1 MTRFDAHRRLG
12 DPLRV
17 STRSVRPITPV
28 APVAPIALVAL
39 VALVALALTACAD
52 DSAATS
58 VGTTSTDASSSS
70 SSGVVGSS
78 GETPT
83 TTGADASTSA
93 DSSTGA
99 DSSAGSSTG
108 DPGFDPP
115 TPACG
120 NGYLEAVEECD
131 DGNRVDGDGCNAAC
145 QVPCGLDLELLELAP
160 TAQSTITGIQV
171 ATAPNGG
178 FVVIGRVREITVDQE
193 DKTTVG
199 PREVLMTAYDVTG
212 EPRWQQKIGDPMGDL
227 SANGGVVDSDGNVLL
242 IASVDG
248 ADGSDIW
255 IGKRA
260 AIDGS
265 ELWTK
270 IVDGALPD
278 GDDFGGAVAV
288 TATDDVIAVGQ
299 IRDKLNDTD
308 VWVRKLAAADGATV
322 WTTSWSGTP
331 GDGYSIDIGSA
342 VAVAPGGQIHVLA
355 REFVSTDITEVTL
368 LTFGPGG
375 GEPLW
380 TASPLADGSKH
391 KDNPGALGVGPD
403 GEVVLGVARGG
414 FAPTFSLFRL
424 APGGGKPT
432 WSLAAADFIT
442 LGTDWSLTG
451 LGVFPDGSIVVGGSW
466 VDDVSQPDSAW
477 IEVWTARLD
486 ADGQKRCQTSYQAPG
501 EDLFPPSVIAASFA
515 ASPDGTAL
523 ATGERIDSEE
533 SSLWIGRFRPL

>member
-1 MTRFDAHRRLG
+1 MTRFDARRRLG

-17 STRSVRPITPV
+17 STLR
-28 APVAPIALVAL
+28 LVAL
-39 VALVALALTACAD
+39 VAISLTACAD
-52 DSAATS
+52 DSAMTG
-58 VGTTSTDASSSS
+58 VGSTSTGDASSSS
-70 SSGVVGSS
+70 SSGVVGSTS
-78 GETPT
+78 ETGPPT
-83 TTGADASTSA
+83 TTGADNSTGA
-93 DSSTGA
+93 ESSTG
-99 DSSAGSSTG
+99 AGSSTG

-120 NGYLEAVEECD
+120 NGYLEAEEECD
-131 DGNRVDGDGCNAAC
+131 DGNRDDGDACNAAC

-160 TAQSTITGIQV
+160 TAQSAITGIQV
-171 ATAPNGG
+171 APAPNGG
-178 FVVIGRVREITVDQE
+178 FVVIGRVREVTVDQE

-199 PREVLMTAYDVTG
+199 PREALVTAYDAAG
-212 EPRWQQKIGDPMGDL
+212 EQLWQQKIGDPMGDL
-227 SANGGVVDSDGNVLL
+227 SASGGAVDSDGNVVLV
-242 IASVDG
+242 ASVDG
-248 ADGSDIW
+248 ADKSDIW

-270 IVDGALPD
+270 IADGALPD
-278 GDDFGGAVAV
+278 GDDFGGAIAV
-288 TATDDVIAVGQ
+288 TDTDDVIAVGQ

-308 VWVRKLAAADGATV
+308 VWVRKLAATDGATI

-331 GDGYSIDIGSA
+331 DNGYSIDIGGA
-342 VAVAPGGQIHVLA
+342 VAVAPSGEVHVLA
-355 REFVSTDITEVTL
+355 REYVSADVTEATL

-380 TASPLADGSKH
+380 TASPLADGGKH
-391 KDNPGALGVGPD
+391 KDNPGALAVGPD

-414 FAPTFSLFRL
+414 FAPTFFLFRL

-442 LGTDWSLTG
+442 LGTDWSLAG
-451 LGVFPDGSIVVGGSW
+451 LGIFPDGNIVVGGSW
-466 VDDVSQPDSAW
+466 VDDISQPDSAW

-486 ADGQKRCQTSYQAPG
+486 PDGQKRCQTSYRAPG
-501 EDLFPPSVIAASFA
+501 EDLLPPSVIAASFSA
-515 ASPDGTAL
+515 GPEGTAL

>member
-17 STRSVRPITPV
+17 STRSVRLISL
-28 APVAPIALVAL
+28 ISLVAL
-39 VALVALALTACAD
+39 VALPLAACAD
-52 DSAATS
+52 DSAATG
-58 VGTTSTDASSSS
+58 VGTTSTNDVSSSS

-83 TTGADASTSA
+83 TTGADSSTSA
-93 DSSTGA
+93 DSSTG
-99 DSSAGSSTG
+99 AGSSTG

-120 NGYLEAVEECD
+120 NGYLEVEEECD

-145 QVPCGLDLELLELAP
+145 QVPCGLELELLELAP

-171 ATAPNGG
+171 ATAPGGG

-199 PREVLMTAYDVTG
+199 PREILVTAYDVAG
-212 EPRWQQKIGDPMGDL
+212 EQRWQQKVGDPMGDL
-227 SANGGVVDSDGNVLL
+227 SASGGVVDGDGNVVLV
-242 IASVDG
+242 ASVDG

-255 IGKRA
+255 VGKRA

-270 IVDGALPD
+270 IADGALPD
-278 GDDFGGAVAV
+278 GDDFGGAIAV
-288 TATDDVIAVGQ
+288 TDTDDVIAVGQ
-299 IRDKLNDTD
+299 IRDKVNDTD

-331 GDGYSIDIGSA
+331 GDGYSIDIGSS

-355 REFVSTDITEVTL
+355 REFVSTDTTEATL

-375 GEPLW
+375 GVPLW

-391 KDNPGALGVGPD
+391 KDNAGALGVGPD

-414 FAPTFSLFRL
+414 FAPTFFLFRL

-442 LGTDWSLTG
+442 LGADWSLAG
-451 LGVFPDGSIVVGGSW
+451 LGIFPDGSIAVGGSW

-501 EDLFPPSVIAASFA
+501 EDLFPPSVIASSFA
-515 ASPDGTAL
+515 ASLDGTAL
-523 ATGERIDSEE
+523 ATGERIDSQE

>member
-1 MTRFDAHRRLG
+1 MTGFDAHHRLG

-17 STRSVRPITPV
+17 STR
-28 APVAPIALVAL
+28 AHLVAL
-39 VALVALALTACAD
+39 VALSLAACAD
-52 DSAATS
+52 DSAATGVS
-58 VGTTSTDASSSS
+58 TTSTGDASGSS
-70 SSGVVGSS
+70 SSGAPGTSDTTA
-78 GETPT
+78 TPT
-83 TTGADASTSA
+83 TTGADTSTGA

-99 DSSAGSSTG
+99 AGSSTG
-108 DPGFDPP
+108 EPGFDPP

-120 NGYLEAVEECD
+120 NGFLEAGEECD
-131 DGNRVDGDGCNAAC
+131 DGNRVDGDDCNAAC

-160 TAQSTITGIQV
+160 TAQSAITGIQV
-171 ATAPNGG
+171 VTAPDGG
-178 FVVIGRVREITVDQE
+178 FVVVGRVREVTVDQE
-193 DKTTVG
+193 DNTTVG
-199 PREVLMTAYDVTG
+199 PRELLLIAHDVAG

-227 SANGGVVDSDGNVLL
+227 SASGGALDSKGNVLL

-260 AIDGS
+260 ALDGS

-270 IVDGALPD
+270 IADGALPD
-278 GDDFGGAVAV
+278 GDDFGGAIAV
-288 TATDDVIAVGQ
+288 SKTDEVIAVGQ
-299 IRDKLNDTD
+299 IRDKMNDTD
-308 VWVRKLAAADGATV
+308 VWVRKLATKDGATV

-331 GDGYSIDIGSA
+331 SDGYSIDIGGA
-342 VAVAPGGQIHVLA
+342 VAVAPGGEIHVLA
-355 REFVSTDITEVTL
+355 REYVDKDTSEATL

-375 GEPLW
+375 GAPLW

-391 KDNPGALGVGPD
+391 KDNPGGLDVGPE

-424 APGGGKPT
+424 GPGGGKPT

-442 LGTDWSLTG
+442 LGTDWSLAG
-451 LGVFPDGSIVVGGSW
+451 LGIFADGSIVVGGSW

-477 IEVWTARLD
+477 IEVWTARLN
-486 ADGQKRCQTSYQAPG
+486 ADGQKRCQVSYQAPG
-501 EDLFPPSVIAASFA
+501 VDLTPPSVIAASFA
-515 ASPDGTAL
+515 AGPDGTAL
-523 ATGERIDSEE
+523 ATGERIDSDE